1 MKTHSLP
8 QATAYHNIS
17 QLSSTRHSATKVLIS
32 CWILLELSRLLIY
45 FVLPCEELSRWFSL
59 LITTTS
65 GFGTRFSCSGF
76 SMVNLHITSRSHSYT
91 SLDVHHG
98 FEIDPRQLGRWWRL
112 GQPKH
117 QKYIQSH
124 KVPTLGYFTGWKA
137 ESTNTFGAWVQLGVL
152 NVDILKFDLLK

>member
-1 MKTHSLP
+1 MITDSLP

-17 QLSSTRHSATKVLIS
+17 QLSSTLRSATKVLISS

-45 FVLPCEELSRWFSL
+45 FVLPCEELSMCL
-59 LITTTS
+59 VVVNITTTS

-76 SMVNLHITSRSHSYT
+76 SMVNLHITSKSHSYT

-98 FEIDPRQLGRWWRL
+98 FEIDPRQLGRWWSSSERWKSIIL

-117 QKYIQSH
+117 QKNIQSH
-124 KVPTLGYFTGWKA
+124 KVPTLGYFTGWKV
-137 ESTNTFGAWVQLGVL
+137 ESTNTFGAWVKLVL
-152 NVDILKFDLLK
+152 K